1 MKLSSVLKTK
11 KKMKQRRLTTLLFSV
26 SGVLSILFVLITFYG
41 QQAGNFVMS
50 VDYDSYKKGIV
61 LSNTET
67 LADPQPRL
75 MTQPVYGA
83 RDMTYAWLK
92 LEEVSE
98 TEGNYT
104 DPDYDYVAYT
114 FYITNNGLETVD
126 IIYHIRITETYKSMD
141 KAIRVLVIED
151 GEETIYQKPDT
162 PQGSVP
168 VSYSIPLQQT
178 EKFLSDTIVARKRF
192 ENFEPGMIKKFSVV
206 VWIEGMDPDTTDDI
220 LGGMIKL
227 QMNFSIEGD
236 ES

>member
-1 MKLSSVLKTK
+1 M
-11 KKMKQRRLTTLLFSV
+11 FSV
-26 SGVLSILFVLITFYG
+26 SGVLSIIFVLITFYG

-50 VDYDSYKKGIV
+50 VDYDSYKRGIV

-75 MTQPVYGA
+75 MTNPVYGA
-83 RDMTYAWLK
+83 RDMTYSWLK
-92 LEEVSE
+92 LEEVVE

-126 IIYHIRITETYKSMD
+126 IVYHIRIVDNYKSMD
-141 KAIRVLVIED
+141 QAIRILVIDD
-151 GEETIYQKPDT
+151 GFETIYQKPDT

-168 VSYSIPLQQT
+168 ISYSVPLQMT
-178 EKFLSDTIVARKRF
+178 EKFLSDTIVMRKNF
-192 ENFEPGMIKKFSVV
+192 ENFQPGLIKKFSIV

-227 QMNFSIEGD
+227 QMNFSIEG
-236 ES
+236 EYS